1 MNTLLWLKQLADYLG
16 GAVDTAPRGLPL
28 GLTSLVWALW
38 WGALALLIV
47 LFCGQST
54 KFIYIDF

>member
-1 MNTLLWLKQLADYLG
+1 MASLRWFKQFADYLG
-16 GAVDTAPRGLPL
+16 GSEDTPPPGLSL
-28 GLTSLVWALW
+28 QLTSWAWAIW

-47 LFCGQST
+47 LFCGQAS